1 MDKDGGFLAETLEGC
16 EASSIFTLA
25 FSYLFLFLIFEAVCA
40 AEASCEPRVTH
51 AAFRRKKK
59 KSDMDT
65 GGSLHVRRLLK

>member
-16 EASSIFTLA
+16 EAYSIFTLA

-51 AAFRRKKK
+51 AAFRQKK

>member
-16 EASSIFTLA
+16 EAYSIFTLA

-40 AEASCEPRVTH
+40 AEASCERRVTH

-59 KSDMDT
+59 KVIWIRVALFMS
-65 GGSLHVRRLLK
+65 GAF